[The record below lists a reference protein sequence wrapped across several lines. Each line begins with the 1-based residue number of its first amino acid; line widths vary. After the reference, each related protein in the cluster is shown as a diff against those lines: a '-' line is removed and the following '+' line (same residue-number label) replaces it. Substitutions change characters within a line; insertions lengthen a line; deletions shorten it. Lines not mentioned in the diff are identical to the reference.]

1 VTWEIESEAL
11 EDRIALVRARRA
23 SRTCSLLDAEADVT
37 LLYAAAEATDKIAQV
52 RARRALRACH
62 LLADKRRGV
71 TLRYA
76 AAAVDA
82 GLVEADDLR
91 GHGRGKERRWYLA

>member
-1 VTWEIESEAL
+1 
-11 EDRIALVRARRA
+11 
-23 SRTCSLLDAEADVT
+23 VT

-62 LLADKRRGV
+62 LLAGGRGV

-76 AAAVDA
+76 AAGVDA
-82 GLVEADDLR
+82 GLVEAVDLR
-91 GHGRGKERRWYLA
+91 GHGRGKERRWYLACPVSSYKKTLWATE